1 MHMKIDQKRLDGI
14 LFSIIDKGKLMV
26 ISLELSLISKKY
38 ILPVRNCFGILE
50 PNAIFRVYFHSFISI
65 LMVFLKAQ
73 SFRFENPMKSMKLSW
88 KFHSLNFLLNSE
100 LAAVHIYSPNSLT
113 SEV

>member
-50 PNAIFRVYFHSFISI
+50 PNAIFRVYFSFIYI
-65 LMVFLKAQ
+65 YFDGFLKSTVLQ
-73 SFRFENPMKSMKLSW
+73 IRKPHEVDEIILEISFF
-88 KFHSLNFLLNSE
+88 KFSSKFGIGSRSYL
-100 LAAVHIYSPNSLT
+100 
-113 SEV
+113 